1 MSDPASADP
10 APPPA
15 SVVPST
21 PKAADPLVAETVRH
35 ADRDRF
41 LASLFAPSEHRPG
54 LLALYAFSA
63 EVARVREIVSDPLPG
78 EMRCQWW
85 RDALEPQ
92 VREPQARGDV
102 RAHPVAASLL
112 DTIERYKLPRAPFL
126 SLIEARTFDLYDDL
140 MPTVG
145 DLEGYCG
152 ETSSALM
159 RLASL
164 VLADGRETGDPDLP
178 GHAGVAYAM
187 TGLLRAV
194 PWHAS
199 HGQVY
204 LPAELM
210 TTFGVRREDVL
221 AGQDSEGLRRLL
233 RQMRDRARSHFN
245 QARRLLPA
253 SPAYTAPAY
262 LPLALVEP
270 YLALMDRRDYHP
282 FRTAV
287 DLPEWRKI
295 WILWRA
301 SRRAPG

>member
-1 MSDPASADP
+1 MTEQGGSQPDTAIDVSTASA
-10 APPPA
+10 AA
-15 SVVPST
+15 AVP
-21 PKAADPLVAETVRH
+21 ADPLVADAVRQ
-35 ADRDRF
+35 ADRDRY
-41 LASLFAPSEHRPG
+41 LASLFAPSQHRG
-54 LLALYAFSA
+54 ALLALYAFSA

-85 RDALEPQ
+85 RDAIES
-92 VREPQARGDV
+92 EARGDV
-102 RAHPVAASLL
+102 RANPMAAALL
-112 DTIERYKLPRAPFL
+112 DTIARYNLPRAPFL

-140 MPTVG
+140 MPTIG

-159 RLASL
+159 RLAAL
-164 VLADGRETGDPDLP
+164 VLADGRDPGEADLP
-178 GHAGVAYAM
+178 GHAGVAFAL
-187 TGLLRAV
+187 TGLLRAL

-204 LPAELM
+204 LPADRM
-210 TTFGVRREDVL
+210 DAHGVRREDVL
-221 AGQDSEGLRRLL
+221 AGQESAGLDRLL
-233 RQMRDRARSHFN
+233 RELRALAREHLD

-270 YLALMDRRDYHP
+270 YLRLMERRDYRP

-287 DLPEWRKI
+287 DLPEWRRI
-295 WILWRA
+295 WLLWRA
-301 SRRAPG
+301 SRRAP